1 MSWIQIRVH
10 AQRNQ
15 VNSVEDTLMA
25 NGALSV
31 TLQDD
36 ADQPILEPELGT
48 TPIWDE
54 TQIIGLF
61 DANQNSEVLLKNLC
75 TFYHNASGQ
84 ELPTHKLE
92 ILEDKDWIR
101 AWMEDYHPMQ
111 FGERLWVCPSWQK
124 PPQPEAV
131 NLMLDPGLAFGTGTH
146 PTTDLCLQFLDQEVK
161 GDELVVDYGCGSGI
175 LGIAALLLGAKE
187 MVGVDI
193 DPQALT
199 ATRDNAGRNNIDDE
213 LYDVFLPEK
222 APQVEGDIMVA
233 NILAG
238 PLQSLAP
245 EIAKLTRPGGKLA
258 LSGLLAEQAED
269 VSKCYSQWFDMQPAK
284 QLGDWVL
291 LSGTKRPLQG

>member
-1 MSWIQIRVH
+1 MSWIQIRIH
-10 AQRNQ
+10 AQRAQ
-15 VNSVEDTLMA
+15 VNSIEDALMA
-25 NGALSV
+25 QGALSV

-48 TPIWDE
+48 NPIWDE

-61 DANQNSEVLLKNLC
+61 EANQNSELLLKNLND
-75 TFYHNASGQ
+75 FYQNLSGQ
-84 ELPTHKLE
+84 SLPKHKLE

-111 FGERLWVCPSWQK
+111 FGQRLWVCPSWQT
-124 PPQPEAV
+124 PPQPDAV

-146 PTTDLCLQFLDQEVK
+146 PTTDLCLQFLDQEVE
-161 GDELVVDYGCGSGI
+161 GEELVVDYGCGSGI
-175 LGIAALLLGAKE
+175 LGIAALLLGSEK

-199 ATRDNAGRNNIDDE
+199 ATRDNAGRNNIRDE
-213 LYDVFLPEK
+213 LYDVFLPDKTPDVK
-222 APQVEGDIMVA
+222 ADIMVA

-238 PLQSLAP
+238 PLQALAP
-245 EIAKLTRPGGKLA
+245 DIARLTRSGGKLA
-258 LSGLLAEQAED
+258 LSGLLAEQAEE
-269 VSKCYSQWFDMQPAK
+269 VSQCYSQWYNMNPAK

-291 LSGTKRPLQG
+291 LTGTRRED